1 MPYFT
6 ITDFAAGL
14 DLRRSSLTAP
24 AGTLRSMVNAH
35 ITPGGEIEKRM
46 AFVPFWNVDPTTKG
60 LVEVNQKLYT
70 FGPNGPYKT
79 EPPSTPW
86 SVGVLGVATPTIHE
100 IIDTDLF
107 DNKVFCILWTD
118 TAGSVMRFYDGVNL
132 PAANGFYCRTYK
144 TKMYT
149 VGGNV
154 LYFSAVGNAAD
165 WTGTGSG
172 SIDLSLEDSDM
183 TNCVALEVYYNNL
196 AIMSKTA
203 TQLWLTD
210 PDPLKN
216 QYVQTLRQAGT
227 VAWRSVMQYGSGDVM
242 YIAPSGIRSLRARNA
257 SLAAAVSDIG
267 SPLDPIIQDL
277 FRTKGEDWMS
287 GTIAILQPVTGR
299 FWIILPDRIYIL
311 SAFPGPKITA
321 WSEYD
326 PGFTITAAAVHQN
339 HVVVRDDANKVYA
352 YGGISTEGPVYD
364 DCFVELEFPFHAGTD
379 TATAKTFTA
388 LDATCAGVPWDVYAA
403 FNIEDETA
411 EDYVGA
417 FNGPTFAQGIVAL
430 DGHSTHMSL
439 RLRSQAPG
447 PQTLS
452 NLVVHYTI
460 GESG

>member
-24 AGTLRSMVNAH
+24 AGTLRSMINAH
-35 ITPGGEIEKRM
+35 ITPGGEVEKRM
-46 AFVPFWNVDPTTKG
+46 AFVPFWTVDPATKG
-60 LVEVNQKLYT
+60 LIEVNQKLYT

-79 EPPSTPW
+79 EPPSGIW
-86 SVGVLGVATPTIHE
+86 SVGVLGQATPTIHE

-118 TAGSVMRFYDGVNL
+118 AAGTVMRFYDGVNL

-149 VGGNV
+149 VGAST

-277 FRTKGEDWMS
+277 FRSKGEDWMS

-339 HVVVRDDANKVYA
+339 HIVVRDDANQVYA
-352 YGGISTEGPVYD
+352 YGGISAEGPVYD

-417 FNGPTFAQGIVAL
+417 FNGPTFAQGIIAL

-439 RLRSQAPG
+439 RLRSQVAG

-452 NLVVHYTI
+452 NLVVHYSV

>member
-24 AGTLRSMVNAH
+24 AGTLRSMINAH
-35 ITPGGEIEKRM
+35 ITPGGEVEKRM
-46 AFVPFWNVDPTTKG
+46 AFVPFWTVDPATKG
-60 LVEVNQKLYT
+60 LIEVNQKLYT

-79 EPPSTPW
+79 EPPSGIW
-86 SVGVLGVATPTIHE
+86 SVGVLGQATPTIHE

-118 TAGSVMRFYDGVNL
+118 AAGTVMRFYDGVNL

-149 VGGNV
+149 VGAST

-277 FRTKGEDWMS
+277 FRSKGEDWMS

-339 HVVVRDDANKVYA
+339 HIVVRDDANQVYA
-352 YGGISTEGPVYD
+352 YGGISAEGPVYD

-417 FNGPTFAQGIVAL
+417 FNGPTFAQGIIAL

-439 RLRSQAPG
+439 RLRSQVAG

-452 NLVVHYTI
+452 NLVVHYSI